1 MAQSRSGEMLLAKR
15 GSCLSRGGEKGTLNR
30 DMSRETKVKR
40 EAARP
45 VTPCQRMRAQVKRGK
60 AAMEEATAKIHPKL
74 SAWQERQLGMRLH
87 QRQAVFELH
96 CRQGYSLEEVGV
108 MLGVSTKMASHHWA
122 ELKRAL
128 AEQAPS
134 TPEQMT
140 AVREEIAARLWA
152 AVEETHGRLEVVGTD
167 GEVTTVN
174 EAATPQMLAVRLRAL
189 EQLAKLYGV
198 CGEGPGIGAGGEA
211 RAQPKPFVT
220 PLTVMVEV
228 RRRQVELFRR
238 CGAGEG

>member
-1 MAQSRSGEMLLAKR
+1 
-15 GSCLSRGGEKGTLNR
+15 
-30 DMSRETKVKR
+30 MSRETKAKR

-45 VTPCQRMRAQVKRGK
+45 LTPCRRMRAQAKRGK
-60 AAMEEATAKIHPKL
+60 AAMEKATAKIHPKL
-74 SAWQERQLGMRLH
+74 SAWQERQLGMRQH

-122 ELKRAL
+122 ELKRTL
-128 AEQAPS
+128 AEQAPN

-152 AVEETHGRLEVVGTD
+152 AVEETHGRTEVMGKD

-189 EQLAKLYGV
+189 EQLAKLYAV
-198 CGEGPGIGAGGEA
+198 CGEGPGIGIGAGGGTQ
-211 RAQPKPFVT
+211 AQPQPFVT
-220 PLTVMVEV
+220 PLAVMEEV

-238 CGAGEG
+238 CGAGGE